1 MPDPADRRSP
11 DHQLPAFA
19 GPDAEAARV
28 RFAAA
33 RVRALENIEQRLLEM
48 AVRASDDTEAR
59 WLELWADTAWRD
71 ARALRREHGEDSPRA
86 PW

>member
-1 MPDPADRRSP
+1 MPDPADRRSINGP
-11 DHQLPAFA
+11 LPTSA
-19 GPDAEAARV
+19 GQDADAARA

-33 RVRALENIEQRLLEM
+33 RVRALENIEQRLLDL

-71 ARALRREHGEDSPRA
+71 ARALRREHEEDHWPA